1 MSRKPTIKIAS
12 LDQVLSYS
20 NEHVLVRFKK
30 TIELL
35 DSDYQI
41 IFEDVL
47 RWLWLSATVWENHLF
62 RVRITSELAIIDQM
76 WHTFLLFT
84 IDYKKFCENY
94 FEVYLHH
101 QPYIK
106 DKVTDSNSVTWEF
119 EKQAEHYSCAPSA
132 SSCSSVC
139 CTCGRSALPVDTLD
153 ACRSLALL
161 PSLSQSGSGSM

>member
-119 EKQAEHYSCAPSA
+119 EKQAQYIIKYLGKETFIRWYYVYPKKYSTEIINQIYQKPY
-132 SSCSSVC
+132 
-139 CTCGRSALPVDTLD
+139 PVT
-153 ACRSLALL
+153 
-161 PSLSQSGSGSM
+161 